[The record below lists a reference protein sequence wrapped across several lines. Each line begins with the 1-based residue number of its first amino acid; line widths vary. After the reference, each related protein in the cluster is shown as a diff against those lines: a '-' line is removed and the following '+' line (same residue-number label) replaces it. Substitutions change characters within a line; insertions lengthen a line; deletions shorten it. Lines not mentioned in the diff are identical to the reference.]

1 MVQSLSSDFGLSIRW
16 SSVRGL
22 GRKFAR
28 HGHQIFIDW
37 VRVVNF
43 IFHFFKNLQ
52 YALFNLKVSLRMHS
66 ALAYAGYEDA
76 FEIFILPTLDQHGKH
91 RKRTYVPDMLCILVE
106 DTLFWQRSAENPM
119 AQFNLDC
126 IVLGSRE
133 LVRPSPESQVQVQ
146 GRAGGCARTPAFPCE
161 RS

>member
-1 MVQSLSSDFGLSIRW
+1 MVQSLSIDFGLSIRW

-43 IFHFFKNLQ
+43 IFHFFKHLQ

-76 FEIFILPTLDQHGKH
+76 VYTTFEIFILPTLDQHGVTLKTH
-91 RKRTYVPDMLCILVE
+91 VRTGIRLTRLVDMLWPC
-106 DTLFWQRSAENPM
+106 
-119 AQFNLDC
+119 C
-126 IVLGSRE
+126 
-133 LVRPSPESQVQVQ
+133 
-146 GRAGGCARTPAFPCE
+146 GC
-161 RS
+161 